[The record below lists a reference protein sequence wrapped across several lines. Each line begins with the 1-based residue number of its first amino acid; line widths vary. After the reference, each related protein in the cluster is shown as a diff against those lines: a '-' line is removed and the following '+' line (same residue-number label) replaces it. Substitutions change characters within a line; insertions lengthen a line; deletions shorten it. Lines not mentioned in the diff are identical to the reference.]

1 MAGPVH
7 YEVFIRKTA
16 PAPWSL
22 HMATEDRAV
31 AVRTA
36 EDMLAGNGAVAVRV
50 TRETLDP
57 DTMLF
62 KSMTVLTRGAPEVQ
76 SKRAAPAHDAGPRC
90 TVPQDFYAPQARETI
105 GRVLQDWLARQGVT
119 AFELLHRPDLAEKLE
134 ASGVELQ
141 HAIQKVAVPESQDLG
156 RPVHE
161 LVRYYQKLSDQALE
175 RVVTAGR
182 RNLFPGLGDSSI
194 ADIADRMA
202 GQPERAFIMAG
213 VVCGALKDV
222 RGGRA
227 RLERL
232 MDLADQAPPQGA
244 PHAMIMVPIEQL
256 LCELLAL
263 RTSLADVLGPSLD
276 QGASLAAVVRM
287 VAPGEIKA
295 LIAQSSRLA
304 LQFPAIDGPAARL
317 SARLEAGQFPLLSAA
332 LARMIQREL
341 MSPSPLLPTDATGTI
356 DTLSN
361 LATRLPLSLIT
372 I

>member
-141 HAIQKVAVPESQDLG
+141 HAIQKVAVPESQDPG
-156 RPVHE
+156 R
-161 LVRYYQKLSDQALE
+161 SMSWSA
-175 RVVTAGR
+175 TT
-182 RNLFPGLGDSSI
+182 RNCPTRPWNVSSPPGVAICSRASGIARSRTSPTGWPASRSGPSSWPGLF
-194 ADIADRMA
+194 A
-202 GQPERAFIMAG
+202 
-213 VVCGALKDV
+213 
-222 RGGRA
+222 
-227 RLERL
+227 
-232 MDLADQAPPQGA
+232 
-244 PHAMIMVPIEQL
+244 VP
-256 LCELLAL
+256 
-263 RTSLADVLGPSLD
+263 
-276 QGASLAAVVRM
+276 
-287 VAPGEIKA
+287 
-295 LIAQSSRLA
+295 
-304 LQFPAIDGPAARL
+304 
-317 SARLEAGQFPLLSAA
+317 
-332 LARMIQREL
+332 
-341 MSPSPLLPTDATGTI
+341 
-356 DTLSN
+356 
-361 LATRLPLSLIT
+361 
-372 I
+372 